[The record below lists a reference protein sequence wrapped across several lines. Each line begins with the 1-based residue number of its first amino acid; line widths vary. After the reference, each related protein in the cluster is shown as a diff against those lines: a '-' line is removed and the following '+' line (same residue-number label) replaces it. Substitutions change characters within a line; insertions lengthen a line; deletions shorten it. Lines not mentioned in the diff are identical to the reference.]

1 MQYKNQINDYIN
13 NGRLDLER
21 IVKEYTPYVQTIVEN
36 GTGNNLSYE
45 DKEEIITDVF
55 LVLWKNQNK
64 VFSAISAYLAGIT
77 RNLIKE
83 KLHKKQITYDISEF
97 ENVIELS
104 NINLFENEREE
115 IERIE
120 KSFTNLSKSDYE
132 IMTMFYYS
140 SKTIKDIAK
149 ELKLSEINVKTR
161 LFRIRKKIKKELGVG
176 E

>member
-1 MQYKNQINDYIN
+1 MCYGKIKI
-13 NGRLDLER
+13 
-21 IVKEYTPYVQTIVEN
+21 
-36 GTGNNLSYE
+36 
-45 DKEEIITDVF
+45 
-55 LVLWKNQNK
+55 
-64 VFSAISAYLAGIT
+64 FSAINAYLAEIT
-77 RNLIKE
+77 KNLIKE

-161 LFRIRKKIKKELGVG
+161 LFRIR
-176 E
+176 